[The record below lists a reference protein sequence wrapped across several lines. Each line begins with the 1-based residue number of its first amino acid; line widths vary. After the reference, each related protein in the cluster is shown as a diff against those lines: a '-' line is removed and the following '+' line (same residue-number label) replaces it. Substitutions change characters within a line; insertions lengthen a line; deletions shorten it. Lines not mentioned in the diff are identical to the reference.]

1 MFLKHKIQTSRQ
13 ILDQYHIIF
22 IGDVKKHYANNNFNV
37 FNKLKI
43 IILFWLFLRDWS
55 CVHLSKSFNS
65 CKALLLYVFGKKS
78 CVVP

>member
-43 IILFWLFLRDWS
+43 IILF
-55 CVHLSKSFNS
+55 
-65 CKALLLYVFGKKS
+65 
-78 CVVP
+78 

>member
-1 MFLKHKIQTSRQ
+1 MFTPFNKTKKLNKDMFLKHKIQTSRQ

-43 IILFWLFLRDWS
+43 IILF
-55 CVHLSKSFNS
+55 
-65 CKALLLYVFGKKS
+65 
-78 CVVP
+78 